1 MSLFFDNHFALPQ
14 AETAVTSAW
23 SNNDFNMILAIA
35 TNKPRVV
42 FVNEE
47 GVQIPNFEISRGK
60 TQAVCLKWHP
70 VFQSLAIGW
79 SDGCLTLWNEDQRMT
94 REDKVLHKA
103 QLSIITF
110 SPDGS
115 RMVTGDQKGTVG
127 VWRTHRGLTQVCSYK
142 KDGAVSQIVF
152 CSLIMNQ
159 E

>member
-1 MSLFFDNHFALPQ
+1 M
-14 AETAVTSAW
+14 TSAW

-47 GVQIPNFEISRGK
+47 GQMIPNFEIKRGN
-60 TQAVCLKWHP
+60 AVPVCLKWHP
-70 VFQSLAIGW
+70 LFQSLAIGW
-79 SDGCLTLWNEDQRMT
+79 NDGCITLWNEDARQT
-94 REDKVLHKA
+94 REDKVVHKS
-103 QLSIITF
+103 QITIITF

-115 RMVTGDQKGTVG
+115 RMVTGDNNGAVG

-142 KDGAVSQIVF
+142 KEGAVNQIVF
-152 CSLIMNQ
+152 CSLVMNS